1 MAKATRKAN
10 TSVENFAPNTC
21 GGVSGMKRRKADL
34 PGVTAIVK

>member
-10 TSVENFAPNTC
+10 TSVEKLCAEHTWWSF
-21 GGVSGMKRRKADL
+21 GMKRRKADL